1 MNSRRKKVSLFC
13 RPHRLTNRAKV
24 TGFSYKDHYINI
36 VDTPGHAD
44 FGGEVERIMNMVD
57 GVCLV
62 VCACEG
68 PMAQTKYVL
77 KKAIQSGVKPMVII
91 NKVDREGQRVKE
103 VESEL
108 FDLFIELD
116 ENEQFVNYPVYHAS
130 AKAGWAVKAGEKFDP
145 TAGVGTILDGI
156 IEHISPPKVDTTT
169 EKFSMLVSQIDYHPY
184 FGRILRG
191 KILSGEVKVGDV
203 VDSVNQDQQ
212 TVEQFKVTKI
222 YKPHYMENVEVPEA
236 KTGDIIGITGMISS
250 RIGDTLSTKG
260 FGRVIPAVK
269 IDPPMIMVE
278 VTASNSPLAGQP
290 GAISSFNDIVGILR
304 KEADSD
310 IALSCRFEATSVFV
324 SGRGDLHLGVLFE
337 RLRRG
342 GYEMEISAPMII
354 TKKENG
360 KVLDPLEQVTLEV
373 DEKYV
378 PQLMERILNR
388 AGTVTEVMTDSNN
401 PTKQMIIA
409 EVFSKGLIGFRVE
422 VANATNNTA
431 LYKSQFLRYDLC
443 TSEPE
448 RQPKGAIVS
457 TADGKTSLYG
467 LRDVEKLGSLF
478 VKGSQQ
484 VYEGMII
491 GESGKELDWDVNPT
505 KLKELTN
512 IRTHEKDEKVRLI
525 PPREFSIEEAICYIR
540 GKL

>member
-1 MNSRRKKVSLFC
+1 M
-13 RPHRLTNRAKV
+13 
-24 TGFSYKDHYINI
+24 SYNDHYINI

-116 ENEQFVNYPVYHAS
+116 EEEKFVNYPVYHAS
-130 AKAGWAVKAGEKFDP
+130 AKAGWAVKAGEKFNVHS
-145 TAGVGTILDGI
+145 GVSCILDGM
-156 IEHISPPKVDTTT
+156 IEHIAPPKVDNSTD
-169 EKFSMLVSQIDYHPY
+169 KFSMLVSQIDHHPY

-191 KILSGEVKVGDV
+191 KIISGEVKVGDF
-203 VDSVNQDQQ
+203 VDSVNQDS
-212 TVEQFKVTKI
+212 QF
-222 YKPHYMENVEVPEA
+222 VEVPEA
-236 KTGDIIGITGMISS
+236 KTGDIIGITGMVSS

-260 FGRVIPAVK
+260 YGRVIPAVK
-269 IDPPMIMVE
+269 VDPPMIMVE
-278 VTASNSPLAGQP
+278 VTASNSPLAGQQ
-290 GAISSFNDIVGILR
+290 GAINSFNDIVNILK

-337 RLRRG
+337 RLRRNG
-342 GYEMEISAPMII
+342 FEMEISAPMII

-388 AGTVTEVMTDSNN
+388 AGTVTEVLTDPNN
-401 PTKQMIIA
+401 PVKQTIVA

-431 LYKSQFLRYDLC
+431 LYKSSFLRYDVC
-443 TSEPE
+443 TTEPD

-467 LRDVEKLGSLF
+467 LRDVEKLGNLF
-478 VKGSQQ
+478 VKGGQN

-505 KLKELTN
+505 KVKELTN
-512 IRTHEKDEKVRLI
+512 IRTHEKDEKIRLT

-540 GKL
+540 GKHVVTGRGRAG